1 MGVTS
6 VAASPHVRPVE
17 RDDRDRIQAI
27 VVATG
32 HFTQIEADTALEL
45 VDASLAGGE
54 VSGYL
59 TYVLESPP
67 GMVQGYVCIGPTPLT
82 DGTFDLYWVA
92 VDPAAQG
99 RGYGRRLLATAEAEV
114 RARGGRLVI
123 IETSSQEIYRPTVGF
138 YESAGYRLVARIP
151 NFYRP
156 GDDKLVFSR
165 DIAPA

>member
-1 MGVTS
+1 MGMTA
-6 VAASPHVRPVE
+6 VAATPQVRPVE
-17 RDDRDRIQAI
+17 REDRDRIHSI

-32 HFTQIEADTALEL
+32 HFSQIEADTAMEL

-54 VSGYL
+54 ASGYL
-59 TYVLESPP
+59 TYVLETPP
-67 GMVQGYVCIGPTPLT
+67 GTVHGYVCVGPTPLT
-82 DGTFDLYWVA
+82 EGTFDLYWVA

-99 RGYGRRLLATAEAEV
+99 RGYGRRLVATAEEEV
-114 RARGGRLVI
+114 RRRNGRLVL

-156 GDDKLVFSR
+156 GDDKLVFVR
-165 DIAPA
+165 DLVPI